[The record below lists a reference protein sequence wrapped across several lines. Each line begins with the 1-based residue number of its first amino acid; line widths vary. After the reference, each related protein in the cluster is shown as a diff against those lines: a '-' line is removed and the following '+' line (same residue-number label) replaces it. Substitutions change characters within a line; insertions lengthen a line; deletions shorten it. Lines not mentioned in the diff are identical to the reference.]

1 MDITPEID
9 KENDKDSFNK
19 LHVTGEKNNTLMSK
33 TTISCMSSCCG
44 SSIKNTEKTLKKD
57 KKQEKI

>member
-1 MDITPEID
+1 MDIKPEI
-9 KENDKDSFNK
+9 ENESQQDSFNK

-44 SSIKNTEKTLKKD
+44 SSIKNTEKTPKKD
-57 KKQEKI
+57 KKQEKN